1 MDLQEMYNTAIS
13 IIENLRTAGGSYSV
27 SEDSSVCVLV
37 TFSGH
42 VYSGLMGTSLENGV
56 IKETCPEYNAVVSMM
71 TAGETQIAKMMT
83 VMFRNGEVVSPC
95 EECKNLIFRI
105 NRENSKCEIAVSKSG
120 TIALEVLMPDS
131 SVPKSSDIPDNN
143 SVSDSEIS
151 PVQQDEIP
159 ENDISDLSDFDYSFG
174 FDSSEGNVFKSPEK
188 FEVETAGSIN
198 ADSESKDKLSVDYV
212 SNITIDEDNPFYEP
226 PIKNESNIVRDGN
239 IEFEM
244 YNPNKPVKIPKPK
257 ALNDIPVKSSDSGNN
272 NNSQSFQNSYNSD
285 GQYNPSPRYVNPIYA
300 NSVSEQYQSP
310 YKHSNSG
317 TSTSSYSGSQT
328 LSGNTGDSI
337 YKQKLNNILNNSSAQ
352 PSVPLQPPVQ
362 ESVPSSSS
370 QPPHKE
376 KLSKFEMLKYA
387 REKKRLA
394 KIDAKFQK
402 KIKKKGY

>member
-1 MDLQEMYNTAIS
+1 MYNTAIS

-37 TFSGH
+37 TLSGH
-42 VYSGLMGTSLENGV
+42 VYSGLTGTSLENGM

-120 TIALEVLMPDS
+120 TIALEVLMPDN
-131 SVPKSSDIPDNN
+131 SVLQSDNIPDNN
-143 SVSDSEIS
+143 SVYDSEIP

-159 ENDISDLSDFDYSFG
+159 ESDMNDFSDFDYSFG

-188 FEVETAGSIN
+188 FKVETAGSVN
-198 ADSESKDKLSVDYV
+198 DDFESKDKSSVDYV
-212 SNITIDEDNPFYEP
+212 SNIAIDEDNPFYEP

-239 IEFEM
+239 IEFEI
-244 YNPNKPVKIPKPK
+244 YNPNKPTKIPKPK
-257 ALNDIPVKSSDSGNN
+257 ALNDIPVKSFNSGNN
-272 NNSQSFQNSYNSD
+272 NAQNFQNGYNSD
-285 GQYNPSPRYVNPIYA
+285 GQYNPSPRYVNPVYS

-310 YKHSNSG
+310 YKHSDSA
-317 TSTSSYSGSQT
+317 YSGSQT
-328 LSGNTGDSI
+328 SSGNTGDSI
-337 YKQKLNNILNNSSAQ
+337 YKQKLNSILNNSNSQ
-352 PSVPLQPPVQ
+352 PSVPLQTPPVQ
-362 ESVPSSSS
+362 ESSS
-370 QPPHKE
+370 QPSQTK
-376 KLSKFEMLKYA
+376 KLSKFEMLKSA